1 MEGDGTNVNVNNE
14 VTKQEGTET
23 TQSQSVTMEREAYE
37 NLLSLAARGADASEK
52 LLSKVED
59 EGLDETAQ
67 RIEEA
72 RQAAISGAATPE
84 EFAQIVLDMAKEQA
98 NEMLQP
104 ITQTVMS
111 LLIQNEISNT
121 QAKYSDF
128 DNYRD
133 DVYKIMQTNTR
144 MSVEDA
150 YLLAASKKGKAPA
163 VKAKEATETAPTRRG
178 IPGERPSPVNES
190 YVDVKSNMTMK
201 EAAKEAFKRIYG
213 SK

>member
-1 MEGDGTNVNVNNE
+1 MEGDGTDVNTNNE

-163 VKAKEATETAPTRRG
+163 VKAKETPADVPSRRS
-178 IPGERPSPVNES
+178 IPGERPSAVNES